1 MVNNGYSA
9 LPNPAVASSSS
20 SSTSGAG
27 NTRWQLPLPWST
39 SSSSGHNSGS
49 ASTSTPNGFDKPSWH
64 SVITAR
70 PLRVALWLA
79 LSIFVIILVAGSTGH
94 GPGSTLPAKIGSY
107 ASESWWRE
115 RPSLG
120 QGWRNLPQNEDLLDP
135 PMTKDPQSGMLMPP
149 DVYPAALNPY
159 KRANAA
165 LVALVRNGEKDAMQN
180 SMRSVEA
187 KFNRKFGYPWVFMN
201 DEPFTE
207 EFKQA
212 VLSMTRSEVKFATI
226 PKEHWSYPDWLNQTK
241 AAEERQKMVDER
253 VIYGGS
259 ESYRHMCRFN
269 SGFFYRQKVL
279 QEYDWYWR
287 VEPGIELKCD
297 VDVDPFLFMEA
308 NGKTYGFTIV
318 LYEYE
323 RTIMSLWQTVK
334 DFAREHPEY
343 IAEDNAMRFMVDDP
357 KSSLDESRYNLCHFW
372 SNFEIADM
380 RFWRS
385 KAYTD
390 FFDYLD
396 SKGGFFYERWGDAPV
411 HSIAAALFL
420 PKEKIWH
427 ADFIAYRHNPYEF
440 CPAERKKTQF
450 FDNGKCECDPS
461 RSMVFDGYGC
471 YAQWFRAVGT
481 PPEYKGLKIPA

>member
-1 MVNNGYSA
+1 MVSNQYSA
-9 LPNPAVASSSS
+9 LPNPAV
-20 SSTSGAG
+20 SSTNTSSNSGS
-27 NTRWQLPLPWST
+27 RWQHALPWSSGPTT
-39 SSSSGHNSGS
+39 SAASSNGG
-49 ASTSTPNGFDKPSWH
+49 ATGSTSFDKPSWH
-64 SVITAR
+64 SVVTAR
-70 PLRVALWLA
+70 PLRVVVGLT
-79 LSIFVIILVAGSTGH
+79 LSTFVIILLAGTTGH
-94 GPGSTLPAKIGSY
+94 GPAEAVTTRIGSY
-107 ASESWWRE
+107 ASETWWRD
-115 RPSLG
+115 RPNLG
-120 QGWRNLPQNEDLLDP
+120 KGWRNLPQNEDLLDP
-135 PMTKDPQSGMLMPP
+135 PMTKDPQTGMLVPP

-207 EFKQA
+207 EFKKA
-212 VLSMTRSEVKFATI
+212 VLSMTRSEVKFALI
-226 PKEHWSYPDWLNQTK
+226 PKEHWGYPDWVNQTL
-241 AAEERQKMVDER
+241 ATEERQKMVNEN

-269 SGFFYRQKVL
+269 SGFFYRQRVL

-308 NGKTYGFTIV
+308 NNKVYGFTIV

-323 RTIMSLWQTVK
+323 RTIQTLWQTVK
-334 DFAREHPEY
+334 DFAKEHPEH
-343 IAEDNAMRFMVDDP
+343 IAKDNAMRFMVDDP
-357 KSSLDESRYNLCHFW
+357 NTDLQDSRYNLCHFW

-385 KAYTD
+385 KAYSD
-390 FFDYLD
+390 FFEYLD

-411 HSIAAALFL
+411 HSIAASLFL
-420 PKEKIWH
+420 PKDQIWH
-427 ADFIAYRHNPYEF
+427 ADFIAYRHNPYEY
-440 CPAERKKTQF
+440 CPPERKKAQF

-471 YAQWFRAVGT
+471 YAQWFRTVGR
-481 PPEYKGLKIPA
+481 PADYDGLKIPAR